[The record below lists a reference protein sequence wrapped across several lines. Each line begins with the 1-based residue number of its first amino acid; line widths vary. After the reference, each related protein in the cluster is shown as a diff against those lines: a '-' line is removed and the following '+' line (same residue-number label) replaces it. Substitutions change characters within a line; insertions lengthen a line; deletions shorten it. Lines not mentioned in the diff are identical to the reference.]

1 MSAAVDGT
9 DGFWGQLRPHTQARI
24 GLDHTGDALPTRRL
38 LELREAHALARDA
51 VHTPLAVDELLR
63 GLAGLGL
70 GDPIQVTSRANGRE
84 VYVRRP
90 DLGRLP
96 GWTTPPA
103 ESGADIGIA
112 VMDGLSSR
120 ALAEHGVGLVEALRD
135 ELRDRYTIA
144 PPVLVT
150 QARVALGDHIAQALG
165 VSTMLVI
172 IGERPGLSVADSLGI
187 YPDPSAAARPGGLGP
202 ELHLEHP
209 SARRSGLPHRSA
221 DRCPADRRRSGAGR
235 VRRPAQGHRPSPG
248 RRRIACCA
256 GDSLTDQTR
265 RLCGPEGRFFRSIR
279 PAGGPKEPS
288 LRSIQPIRTRPWAHL
303 EVAFTNR

>member
-24 GLDHTGDALPTRRL
+24 GLGHTGDALPTRRL

-187 YPDPSAAARPGGLGP
+187 YLTHRPRPGLADSARNCISNIHPPDGLGYRTAAQTAARLIAGARALG
-202 ELHLEHP
+202 E
-209 SARRSGLPHRSA
+209 SGVRLK
-221 DRCPADRRRSGAGR
+221 DTGPALD
-235 VRRPAQGHRPSPG
+235 
-248 RRRIACCA
+248 
-256 GDSLTDQTR
+256 
-265 RLCGPEGRFFRSIR
+265 
-279 PAGGPKEPS
+279 AGGSP
-288 LRSIQPIRTRPWAHL
+288 AAL
-303 EVAFTNR
+303 ETV